1 MVARGYFLN
10 DAIFA
15 GAFLNNAMVARGNFL
30 TMPWLLGTMFE

>member
-1 MVARGYFLN
+1 MMPSLL
-10 DAIFA
+10 